1 MQKRWMKWK
10 VRETEK
16 RTRRGSDDEKREEV
30 KEEGKVKQEME
41 EVQGEGR

>member
-1 MQKRWMKWK
+1 MKWK

-16 RTRRGSDDEKREEV
+16 RTRRGSDDKKREEV
-30 KEEGKVKQEME
+30 KEEGKVKQKVKEME